1 MHDNLTDIRQQAIDN
16 TYYRRVV
23 DTGNNTQIVVMSIE
37 VGDDVG
43 EEVHPDNEQVLINA
57 SGQGKTVLNDVE
69 TDFNENDLVVVRP
82 GVKHNFIN
90 TGDTPLK
97 IITIYAPPHHPKGT
111 IHKTKAE
118 AQEAEKSE

>member
-1 MHDNLTDIRQQAIDN
+1 MQDSLTDIRQQAIDN
-16 TYYRRVV
+16 TYYRKVV

-37 VGDDVG
+37 VSDDVG

-57 SGQGKTVLNDVE
+57 AGQGKTVLNDVT

-111 IHKTKAE
+111 IHRTKAE
-118 AQEAEKSE
+118 AEEAEKSE